1 MPKYWDTIGIIMNL
15 VYPQENIV
23 IAKTCGCKENSKSK
37 VTYAFSE
44 EFHSLCMDK
53 KDIIRAE
60 IEACERLLKYATSE
74 SERIVI
80 EKEIADLKTA
90 LHLMQ

>member
-1 MPKYWDTIGIIMNL
+1 MGITMNV
-15 VYPQENIV
+15 VYPQENVV
-23 IAKTCGCKENSKSK
+23 IAKTCGCKENNRSK

-53 KDIIRAE
+53 KDIIQAE

-74 SERIVI
+74 SERAVV
-80 EKEIADLKTA
+80 EKEIADLRIA
-90 LHLMQ
+90 LDLMP

>member
-1 MPKYWDTIGIIMNL
+1 MNV

-23 IAKTCGCKENSKSK
+23 IAKTCGCKENSR
-37 VTYAFSE
+37 VAYAFSE
-44 EFHSLCMDK
+44 EFHALCMDK

-74 SERIVI
+74 SEKRVV
-80 EKEIADLKTA
+80 EKEIAELKTA
-90 LHLMQ
+90 LDLMP